1 MERIVKCHID
11 VVHKR
16 TSKKTKRLQNIIGN
30 RQEPKQKKNKSFIYF
45 LLTIFFDIQINPLRE
60 FFMHVY
66 IIQSSFLEGIRNN
79 FFDFQYDIFHNI
91 NLRFKSRKVF
101 Y

>member
-30 RQEPKQKKNKSFIYF
+30 RQEPKQKKTKVFFFFINNFLRYSNKS
-45 LLTIFFDIQINPLRE
+45 LERIFYACLHHSIELF
-60 FFMHVY
+60 
-66 IIQSSFLEGIRNN
+66 
-79 FFDFQYDIFHNI
+79 
-91 NLRFKSRKVF
+91 RK